1 MLGETTQLAGKPT
14 LMTRF
19 YRAALAAL
27 AGLMLIVP
35 AASAQWSASGKRATA
50 ELVSDRS
57 SVAPGET
64 VYIALKMTMEPGW
77 HIYWRNAGDAGLPPQ
92 LILKEGTNLPD
103 DALGK
108 MLWPLPKLLPVV
120 DGEIMDY
127 GYDDEAVFALPLT
140 IPDTA
145 SGEVRIEAVADYL
158 ICESVCVPEAQDV
171 SLVLPVG
178 APEEDV
184 AGGDLIGAW
193 IAKVPGPFPGE
204 ARIDD
209 VTSPWTLSLS
219 LEGGF
224 PKDAGIRFFPSGH
237 EIRHPADQPQR
248 EGPNGA
254 SLSLTPDPSGAV
266 DETLEGII
274 RVDVPGAEPV
284 GYEINA
290 ARGEVFPGTADKAV
304 AEAGPAGDP
313 VLDLGGLLALAGLA
327 FAGGLI
333 LNLMPCVL
341 PVLSMK
347 AIGMVSAAS
356 SGHAGE
362 LKSHGLW
369 YTGGVM
375 VSFAALALAILAV
388 RQATGFAT
396 LGFQLQHAPTVVVLS
411 LIMFAVGL
419 WLMGM
424 FELGTSIQNTG
435 SGLASRSGA
444 AGAFFTG
451 VLAAV
456 VGAPCVGPF
465 LGVALGAVMGQPA
478 LAVIAVF
485 LAMGFG
491 MALPF
496 LVLSFMP
503 GLHRIL
509 PKPGKWMETLKQAFA
524 FPMFLTAAWLLS
536 VVAGLAGAGA
546 VGWTLAGATTLVF
559 AIWLAKSGG
568 MVRRAIALA
577 ALGAGFVVPAVLANV
592 PDGFV
597 AGAPELPSYAE
608 GVWSPE
614 EVERL
619 LAEGRPVFVD
629 FTASWC
635 ASCQV
640 NKLTTLSSNR
650 VRKAF
655 EAVDV
660 AFLVAD
666 FTQKDPVIAE
676 ELQRRGRAG
685 VPMYLWY
692 PAGSRD
698 PVVLPELLSQ
708 DLVIGYVE
716 GL

>member
-1 MLGETTQLAGKPT
+1 
-14 LMTRF
+14 MTRF

-27 AGLMLIVP
+27 VGLMLIVP

-92 LILKEGTNLPD
+92 LILKEETNLPEG
-103 DALGK
+103 AVGE

-127 GYDDEAVFALPLT
+127 GYDEEAVFAMPLT
-140 IPDTA
+140 IPETA

-171 SLVLPVG
+171 SLVLRVG
-178 APEEDV
+178 APEENV

-209 VTSPWTLSLS
+209 AASPWTLSLS

-224 PKDAGIRFFPSGH
+224 PKGARIRFFPSGH

-274 RVDVPGAEPV
+274 RVDMPGAQPV
-284 GYEINA
+284 GYEISA
-290 ARGEVFPGTADKAV
+290 ARGGVFPGTADTAV
-304 AEAGPAGDP
+304 VLAGPAGDA
-313 VLDLGGLLALAGLA
+313 VLGFGGLLALAGLA
-327 FAGGLI
+327 FVGGLI

-347 AIGMVSAAS
+347 AVGMVSAAS

-369 YTGGVM
+369 YTGGVL

-396 LGFQLQHAPTVVVLS
+396 LGFQLQHAPTVVVLA

-424 FELGTSIQNTG
+424 FELGSSIQNTG

-478 LAVIAVF
+478 PAVIAVF

-592 PDGFV
+592 PDDFV

-614 EVERL
+614 EVDNL

-640 NKLTTLSSNR
+640 NKLTTLSSKR
-650 VRKAF
+650 VRTAF
-655 EAVDV
+655 EAANV

-676 ELQRRGRAG
+676 ELRRRGRAG

-692 PAGSRD
+692 PAASRE

-716 GL
+716 DR

>member
-1 MLGETTQLAGKPT
+1 M
-14 LMTRF
+14 
-19 YRAALAAL
+19 
-27 AGLMLIVP
+27 
-35 AASAQWSASGKRATA
+35 
-50 ELVSDRS
+50 
-57 SVAPGET
+57 
-64 VYIALKMTMEPGW
+64 
-77 HIYWRNAGDAGLPPQ
+77 
-92 LILKEGTNLPD
+92 
-103 DALGK
+103 
-108 MLWPLPKLLPVV
+108 
-120 DGEIMDY
+120 
-127 GYDDEAVFALPLT
+127 
-140 IPDTA
+140 
-145 SGEVRIEAVADYL
+145 
-158 ICESVCVPEAQDV
+158 
-171 SLVLPVG
+171 
-178 APEEDV
+178 
-184 AGGDLIGAW
+184 
-193 IAKVPGPFPGE
+193 
-204 ARIDD
+204 
-209 VTSPWTLSLS
+209 
-219 LEGGF
+219 
-224 PKDAGIRFFPSGH
+224 
-237 EIRHPADQPQR
+237 
-248 EGPNGA
+248 
-254 SLSLTPDPSGAV
+254 

-597 AGAPELPSYAE
+597 AVAPELPSYAE

-619 LAEGRPVFVD
+619 VAEGRPVFVD

-640 NKLTTLSSNR
+640 NKLTTLSSKR
-650 VRKAF
+650 VRTAF
-655 EAVDV
+655 EAADV

-716 GL
+716 GR

>member
-1 MLGETTQLAGKPT
+1 
-14 LMTRF
+14 
-19 YRAALAAL
+19 
-27 AGLMLIVP
+27 
-35 AASAQWSASGKRATA
+35 
-50 ELVSDRS
+50 
-57 SVAPGET
+57 
-64 VYIALKMTMEPGW
+64 
-77 HIYWRNAGDAGLPPQ
+77 
-92 LILKEGTNLPD
+92 
-103 DALGK
+103 
-108 MLWPLPKLLPVV
+108 
-120 DGEIMDY
+120 
-127 GYDDEAVFALPLT
+127 
-140 IPDTA
+140 
-145 SGEVRIEAVADYL
+145 
-158 ICESVCVPEAQDV
+158 
-171 SLVLPVG
+171 
-178 APEEDV
+178 
-184 AGGDLIGAW
+184 
-193 IAKVPGPFPGE
+193 
-204 ARIDD
+204 
-209 VTSPWTLSLS
+209 
-219 LEGGF
+219 
-224 PKDAGIRFFPSGH
+224 
-237 EIRHPADQPQR
+237 
-248 EGPNGA
+248 
-254 SLSLTPDPSGAV
+254 
-266 DETLEGII
+266 
-274 RVDVPGAEPV
+274 
-284 GYEINA
+284 
-290 ARGEVFPGTADKAV
+290 
-304 AEAGPAGDP
+304 
-313 VLDLGGLLALAGLA
+313 
-327 FAGGLI
+327 
-333 LNLMPCVL
+333 
-341 PVLSMK
+341 
-347 AIGMVSAAS
+347 
-356 SGHAGE
+356 
-362 LKSHGLW
+362 
-369 YTGGVM
+369 
-375 VSFAALALAILAV
+375 
-388 RQATGFAT
+388 
-396 LGFQLQHAPTVVVLS
+396 
-411 LIMFAVGL
+411 MFAVGL
-419 WLMGM
+419 WLMGL

-478 LAVIAVF
+478 PAVIAVF

-568 MVRRAIALA
+568 LVRRAVALA
-577 ALGAGFVVPAVLANV
+577 ALGAGFLVPAVLANV
-592 PDGFV
+592 PDDFV

-614 EVERL
+614 EVQSL

-640 NKLTTLSSNR
+640 NKLTTLSSKR
-650 VRKAF
+650 VRTAF
-655 EAVDV
+655 EAADV

-685 VPMYLWY
+685 VPMSLWY

-708 DLVIGYVE
+708 DLVIGHVE
-716 GL
+716 GRQARPNP